1 MSHEQDYD
9 EYDSELTDEEIRAQQ
24 DAMADMASDAKAPQ
38 KQITAEDLL
47 NATRMFVWG
56 DYQTIIIGIADD
68 SDPDYF
74 TIYNPRGYDEDSES
88 LIPKPLPRMAFDK
101 TLSVS
106 RQMITAVY
114 FPDADI
120 LGRYFKNITQGKL
133 DAQPVELDDIDSAV
147 VATKTMQ

>member
-9 EYDSELTDEEIRAQQ
+9 EYESELDDEIRAKQ
-24 DAMADMASDAKAPQ
+24 DAMADMASDEKSPQ
-38 KQITAEDLL
+38 KQITAQDLL

-56 DYQTIIIGIADD
+56 DYQAIIIGIADD

-74 TIYNPRGYDEDSES
+74 TIYNPRGYDEESES
-88 LIPKPLPRMAFDK
+88 IIGRPLPRMAFDK
-101 TLSVS
+101 TLYVS

-120 LGRYFKNITQGKL
+120 LGRYFKNITQSKIEAL
-133 DAQPVELDDIDSAV
+133 SVESNDIDSAV